1 MVTLVSETVHVLSEG
16 VINEAHG
23 PHCSPSNK
31 QSYEYNAVWLQIV
44 IKCIDCEL
52 FWLLTPLR
60 RGHSPSVEQSE
71 SLLSNNALCQVG

>member
-1 MVTLVSETVHVLSEG
+1 MRPMGHIAHLA
-16 VINEAHG
+16 INKE
-23 PHCSPSNK
+23 
-31 QSYEYNAVWLQIV
+31 SYEYNAVWLQIV
-44 IKCIDCEL
+44 IKCRDCEL